1 MNVGR
6 GPLDPYILAAQL
18 KDFTGTQPHLDHDHG
33 HVPENWRRCVYIF
46 SFLIEGKDSFSSFF
60 MQELDPTA
68 EEETLLDQFL
78 LHSNSKDLPQTG
90 QVAVNRCGTPLLL
103 EARLLEG
110 ADHLGSDLIEIFP
123 AKYGF
128 QVTDTTQVGAM
139 GVAPAFY
146 TNCVEKTL
154 CKIPEQRNLLFGKD
168 PCASL
173 GQFCLL
179 DALNAVSN
187 GLVSE
192 MSGGLISP
200 PFEIEVVVVIRR
212 AGLLVD
218 GHWVLQ
224 TVKNWMNSAKSW
236 NAFQDQ

>member
-46 SFLIEGKDSFSSFF
+46 SFLIEGKGSFSSFF

-123 AKYGF
+123 AKDLL
-128 QVTDTTQVGAM
+128 QIADATQIGAI

-146 TNCVEKTL
+146 SNRVEKTL
-154 CKIPEQRNLLFGKD
+154 RKIPEQRNLLFGKD
-168 PCASL
+168 SCASL
-173 GQFCLL
+173 TELCLL
-179 DALNAVSN
+179 AALNPMRDAF
-187 GLVSE
+187 VSE
-192 MSGGLISP
+192 MG
-200 PFEIEVVVVIRR
+200 
-212 AGLLVD
+212 
-218 GHWVLQ
+218 
-224 TVKNWMNSAKSW
+224 
-236 NAFQDQ
+236 